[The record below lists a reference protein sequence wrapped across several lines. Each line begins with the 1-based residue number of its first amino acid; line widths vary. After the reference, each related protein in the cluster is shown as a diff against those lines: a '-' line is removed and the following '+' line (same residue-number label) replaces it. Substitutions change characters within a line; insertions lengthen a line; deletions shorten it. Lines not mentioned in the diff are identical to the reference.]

1 MICSYDNDE
10 DYDDDDE
17 IDYGDDEDQN
27 YYDYDDN
34 AGLEGRAGVGR
45 EPARGD
51 VYHYPC
57 HCLCTQVFSK
67 VSCNILLCLQTFP
80 IFFFFLRALCHRP
93 SLMFLSW
100 VQLSSVIVDIII
112 FTISIIITKMA
123 KISMI
128 LSGVLLIGV
137 LIGAALLGHR
147 RSSSR
152 ARARKLARL
161 NGVKVREAIN
171 KNEVTFL

>member
-34 AGLEGRAGVGR
+34 TGLERRAGVGR

-67 VSCNILLCLQTFP
+67 VSFNVILYPTP
-80 IFFFFLRALCHRP
+80 RIP
-93 SLMFLSW
+93 YSYYYYYYYSY
-100 VQLSSVIVDIII
+100 VTKSV
-112 FTISIIITKMA
+112 KY
-123 KISMI
+123 
-128 LSGVLLIGV
+128 
-137 LIGAALLGHR
+137 
-147 RSSSR
+147 
-152 ARARKLARL
+152 
-161 NGVKVREAIN
+161 
-171 KNEVTFL
+171 